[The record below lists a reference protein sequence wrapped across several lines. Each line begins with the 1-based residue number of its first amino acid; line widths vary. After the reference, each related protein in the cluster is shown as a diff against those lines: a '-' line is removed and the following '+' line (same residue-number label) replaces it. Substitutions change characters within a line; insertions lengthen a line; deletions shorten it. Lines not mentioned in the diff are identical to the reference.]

1 MTKEKVKT
9 DEKYG
14 LGEIIQTHAN
24 ACDNFR
30 PPAGSLRCTELTR
43 VAYSAT
49 QTEFCA
55 DASFALFYF
64 HIFRRSIK

>member
-1 MTKEKVKT
+1 MSKTLHCTSFLLSCPKDSFGDTKEMTKEKVKT

-30 PPAGSLRCTELTR
+30 PPAVRLVL
-43 VAYSAT
+43 
-49 QTEFCA
+49 
-55 DASFALFYF
+55 LPYF
-64 HIFRRSIK
+64 S